1 MKKVRKTI
9 NSEVAKCIKAIGE
22 DLIKRAD
29 DISRDLD
36 RVATISINSVI
47 QGGEIINYE
56 VNKNYN
62 VEAYIDYQGI
72 RKDGESNEQ

>member
-1 MKKVRKTI
+1 MGKTKKTI
-9 NSEVAKCIKAIGE
+9 NSEVSKCIKAIGE

-36 RVATISINSVI
+36 HVATISISSVI
-47 QGGEIINYE
+47 QGGEIINYD

-62 VEAYIDYQGI
+62 VEAFIDYQGI
-72 RKDGESNEQ
+72 RKDGESNE

>member
-1 MKKVRKTI
+1 MEKTKKTI

-36 RVATISINSVI
+36 RVSSISISSVI
-47 QGGEIINYE
+47 HGGEIINYD

-62 VEAYIDYQGI
+62 VEAFIDYHSI
-72 RKDGESNEQ
+72 RKDGESNE

>member
-1 MKKVRKTI
+1 MEKVKKTL

-36 RVATISINSVI
+36 RVKTISIYSVI
-47 QGGEIINYE
+47 QGGEIINYD
-56 VNKNYN
+56 VNKNYG

-72 RKDGESNEQ
+72 KNDREE